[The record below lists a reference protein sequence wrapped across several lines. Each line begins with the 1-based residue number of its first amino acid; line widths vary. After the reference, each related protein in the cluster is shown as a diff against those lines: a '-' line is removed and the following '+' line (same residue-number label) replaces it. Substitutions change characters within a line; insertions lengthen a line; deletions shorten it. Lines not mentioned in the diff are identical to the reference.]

1 MKYTVSIVDGDAAS
15 RRELASAIKSSSM
28 LALDKVYDSAEDA
41 MTMSE
46 NPPDTAIIGM
56 NLPGISG
63 TELIRYLKDRTDI
76 ECLVSSALDNDDTI
90 LHALENGASGY
101 IIRDSAADDV
111 QSAVLEVMNGG
122 ARMSPYI
129 ARRVLSHFRKPKM
142 TVQGSLL
149 SNREYMVM
157 QLLSEGLTYRQIA
170 QKLYISRETVKKHMH
185 NIYQKLHVQNSVQA
199 VNKMRML

>member
-1 MKYTVSIVDGDAAS
+1 M
-15 RRELASAIKSSSM
+15 
-28 LALDKVYDSAEDA
+28 
-41 MTMSE
+41 
-46 NPPDTAIIGM
+46 
-56 NLPGISG
+56 
-63 TELIRYLKDRTDI
+63 
-76 ECLVSSALDNDDTI
+76 DNDDTI

-101 IIRDSAADDV
+101 IIRDSAADEV
-111 QSAVLEVMNGG
+111 QSAVLEIMNGG